1 MIYKDAKA
9 SNDGIYYPADRGNEP
24 CINCGNLWGNHHGWG
39 CTRVHMGKNFVN
51 VPEGYRFLTQPMGDS
66 LINPIIQDRMDK
78 ALEALEVLDAKV
90 KRIAFPMNKAES
102 KEITEWR
109 ISRNDQPGEC
119 ACGIV
124 RSMCDY
130 HK

>member
-9 SNDGIYYPADRGNEP
+9 SNDRSYCPADRGNEP
-24 CINCGNLWGNHHGWG
+24 CINCRNLWEDHHDWSCVSNYRGL
-39 CTRVHMGKNFVN
+39 NFDD
-51 VPEGYRFLTQPMGDS
+51 VPEGYRFLTQSMEDS